1 MATLNLNLVHETE
14 AQRRHARVKIPAR
27 LIVTDPQHNQFVL
40 EVSEISASGF
50 SVVDD
55 SARIRINNTYCG
67 RLLFNFDSVE
77 FVLKINFQVINE
89 DSNEHRF
96 GCQFQDLGTQEVST
110 LRLLISK
117 FLGGE
122 IAQVNDV
129 LTTLSRENFTKARK
143 VNTSAGLT
151 GWAKTKAILAT
162 FLMFVVGLGAFA
174 YLISTLASHYLVT
187 AARSALIMLPQQ
199 TVLMPKEGN
208 VELLVKAGD
217 NVKAGV
223 PVARIQAPWAEQV
236 TTMLKASTTPDPKL
250 LALLQTQMN
259 YTLTSPCDCQV
270 LSVNVANGQFL
281 ERGKSVVQLIK
292 PQSQP
297 YVQASFDYA
306 DYARLTTGRR
316 VSLTLPDGLPTV
328 GGQISAVTMNESA
341 PNQTQNAVTVLVMP
355 DSPLPANTIGLPVS
369 VSVAPLWFAQV
380 RAASEDLWQQIY
392 LKIYPTKAG

>member
-1 MATLNLNLVHETE
+1 MTTLNLNLVHETE

-27 LIVTDPQHNQFVL
+27 LVVTDPQHNQYVL

-55 SARIRINNTYCG
+55 SARIRINSTYRG

-89 DSNEHRF
+89 QADEHRF

-151 GWAKTKAILAT
+151 GWAKMKAIVAT
-162 FLMFVVGLGAFA
+162 FLMFVVGISAFI
-174 YLISTLASHYLVT
+174 YLISILASHYLVT
-187 AARSALIMLPQQ
+187 SARSALVMLPQQ

-208 VELLVKAGD
+208 VELLVKPGET
-217 NVKAGV
+217 VKVGM

-236 TTMLKASTTPDPKL
+236 TTMLKTSSAPDPKL

-259 YTLTSPCDCQV
+259 YTLTSPCDCDV

-281 ERGKSVVQLIK
+281 ERGKSVVQLVR

-297 YVQASFDYA
+297 YIQASFDYA
-306 DYARLTTGRR
+306 DYARLTTGRK
-316 VSLTLPDGLPTV
+316 VSVTLPDGLPKV
-328 GGQISAVTMNESA
+328 SGWISTVTMNESA
-341 PNQTQNAVTVLVMP
+341 SNQTQNAVTVLVMP
-355 DSPLPANTIGLPVS
+355 DSPLPADTIGLPVA
-369 VSVAPLWFAQV
+369 VSVAPLWFTQV
-380 RAASEDLWQQIY
+380 RTAVVDMLQR
-392 LKIYPTKAG
+392 IYPTKAG

>member
-27 LIVTDPQHNQFVL
+27 LIVTDPQHNQHVF
-40 EVSEISASGF
+40 EVSDISASGF

-55 SARIRINNTYCG
+55 SARIRINNTYRG

-89 DSNEHRF
+89 HADEHRF

-151 GWAKTKAILAT
+151 GWAKAKAIMAT
-162 FLMFVVGLGAFA
+162 LLMFGVGVGAFS
-174 YLISTLASHYLVT
+174 YLISTLATHYLVT
-187 AARSALIMLPQQ
+187 TARSASIILPQQ
-199 TVLMPKEGN
+199 TILMPKEGN

-217 NVKAGV
+217 KVKVGM
-223 PVARIQAPWAEQV
+223 PVARIQTPWAEQV
-236 TTMLKASTTPDPKL
+236 TTLLKASTTPDPKL
-250 LALLQTQMN
+250 LGLLQTQMN

-270 LSVNVANGQFL
+270 LSVNVDNGQYL
-281 ERGKSVVQLIK
+281 ERGKSVVQLTRN
-292 PQSQP
+292 QSKP

-316 VSLTLPDGLPTV
+316 VSLTLSDDLPIMS
-328 GGQISAVTMNESA
+328 GWISKVMMNETVST
-341 PNQTQNAVTVLVMP
+341 NQAQNTVTVIVIP
-355 DSPLPANTIGLPVS
+355 DRPLSSNMIGLPVA
-369 VSVAPLWFAQV
+369 VSIAPLWFAQL
-380 RAASEDLWQQIY
+380 RITTGEMLQ
-392 LKIYPTKAG
+392 KIYPTKAG